1 FLDEPTIGLDVIA
14 KQQIRGIVR
23 ELNEKEGVTVLLTS
37 HDAGDVEQLCRR
49 VVFDDRVSTLRR
61 RYLRRKVIDLQL
73 RDGGDGSPPPP
84 LPEIPGVRLIKA
96 SAMGRKLEVDT
107 DQRPIAEVVSQMMAA
122 LPVADVTVEDPPM
135 EEIIAAIYRDEAAS

>member
-1 FLDEPTIGLDVIA
+1 
-14 KQQIRGIVR
+14 
-23 ELNEKEGVTVLLTS
+23 TVLLTS
-37 HDAGDVEQLCRR
+37 HDAGDVEQLCKRVVVINR
-49 VVFDDRVSTLRR
+49 GQVVFDDRVSTLRR